1 MADVLNPER
10 TESAPLNTELQ
21 TPTLDAPADHFDPSE
36 ELTHNP
42 QAVAPSVPHRVVDPK
57 PVVTHSAGD
66 ESELTGMEDFAA
78 ALESFDR
85 EQAAE
90 AAAQAYDDNVV
101 TGTVIK
107 LTDKHVVV
115 DVGLKSEGLIPL
127 EQVLDHTGQP
137 KLKAGDSVDVVIE
150 REEPEG
156 GYLLGYEKAQR
167 LRVWDTV
174 EKAHN
179 EKTPVTGTVV
189 GRVKGGLTVDIGIKA
204 FLPGSQLELRPVRN
218 LDAYIGQPIEVRVIK
233 LNKKRGNVVVSRKEI
248 LEEEQTSKRTLTLE
262 HLEEGA
268 VLTGTVKNLTD
279 YGA

>member
-57 PVVTHSAGD
+57 PVVTHTAGD
-66 ESELTGMEDFAA
+66 ETELTGMEDFAA

-127 EQVLDHTGQP
+127 E
-137 KLKAGDSVDVVIE
+137 
-150 REEPEG
+150 R
-156 GYLLGYEKAQR
+156 YF
-167 LRVWDTV
+167 DTL
-174 EKAHN
+174 HRR
-179 EKTPVTGTVV
+179 EKTQV
-189 GRVKGGLTVDIGIKA
+189 A
-204 FLPGSQLELRPVRN
+204 
-218 LDAYIGQPIEVRVIK
+218 DAARQNPA
-233 LNKKRGNVVVSRKEI
+233 SP
-248 LEEEQTSKRTLTLE
+248 
-262 HLEEGA
+262 
-268 VLTGTVKNLTD
+268 
-279 YGA
+279 